1 MLLSTLINSENL
13 TLTQGPAGLNLPDLT
28 DDSRRVTPGALFIA
42 RPGTKDD
49 GGKFIADALAKGAS
63 AILIQQG
70 APLPS
75 LPPNIALITAPAVDN
90 LLVGHLAQKFY
101 NFPARKLKLIGITGT
116 NGKTTI
122 TFVVR
127 HILARQAVKCGVIGT
142 VLIDDGKNQIP
153 ADLTTPGAID
163 IAKYLAA
170 MVDNGCA
177 AAVMEVSSHA
187 LHQSRAHALDFSVA
201 VFTNLTGDHLDY
213 HKTMEAYADAKAILF
228 ERLAPTGFA
237 IINEDDA
244 YSARMIRDTKAS
256 VIRCSLKPGEY
267 DKTHCRALIQSAS
280 HKGTRIRFEGPWG
293 SYDVLLPLVG
303 KHNAM
308 NVLQAAVAANCVSA
322 ISRTLRDSLQVC
334 PAPPGRLDPVILPGG
349 SGGDPASLPAVLVD
363 YAHTHDALENVLQAL
378 RAITKG
384 RVITLFGCGGDRDRT
399 KRPKMAKVAC
409 DLSDKV
415 FITSDNPRT
424 EDPNFIISEILTGV
438 PTDKKSITSVD
449 PDRAKSIRAAIMS
462 ATPDDVVLLAGKGH
476 EDYQII
482 GKEKHH
488 FSDHQEAA
496 KALTSYKHTPTPV

>member
-1 MLLSTLINSENL
+1 MLLSTLIQNENI
-13 TLTQGPAGLNLPDLT
+13 TLLQGSPSIDLPTIT
-28 DDSRRVTPGALFIA
+28 DDSRRAAPGCLFIA
-42 RPGTKDD
+42 RPGTRED
-49 GGKFIADALAKGAS
+49 GSRFIADAVAKGA
-63 AILIQQG
+63 AAVLIQQG
-70 APLPS
+70 ANLPT
-75 LPPNIALITAPAVDN
+75 LPAHIALVSAPAVDN
-90 LLVGHLAQKFY
+90 ILVGHIAQKFHD
-101 NFPARKLKLIGITGT
+101 FPARKLKLIGVTGT

-122 TFVVR
+122 TFVIR
-127 HILARQAVKCGVIGT
+127 HLLAREGVKCGVIGT

-163 IAKYLAA
+163 IAAYLAA
-170 MVDNGCA
+170 MVQNGCA

-187 LHQSRAHALDFSVA
+187 LHQGRAHALDFSVA
-201 VFTNLTGDHLDY
+201 IFTNLTGDHLDY
-213 HKTMEAYADAKAILF
+213 HKTMDAYADAKAILF
-228 ERLAPTGFA
+228 ERLSPSGFA
-237 IINEDDA
+237 IVNDDDA
-244 YSARMIRDTKAS
+244 YAPRMLRDNKAN
-256 VIRCSLKPGEY
+256 VIRCSLKPGKFGK
-267 DKTHCRALIQSAS
+267 DSCRALVQDAS

-308 NVLQAAVAANCVSA
+308 NVLQAAAAANCVVA
-322 ISRTLRDSLQVC
+322 ISRTLRESLLVC
-334 PAPPGRLDPVILPGG
+334 PAPPGRLDPVLLP
-349 SGGDPASLPAVLVD
+349 DADAAALPAVLVD

-378 RAITKG
+378 RPITKG

-424 EDPNFIISEILTGV
+424 ENADAIIEEILTGV
-438 PTDKKSITSVD
+438 PADKKSIVTVD
-449 PDRAKSIRAAIMS
+449 ADRARSIRAAILS

-488 FSDHQEAA
+488 FSDHEEAA
-496 KALTSYKHTPTPV
+496 KALKDHQPTPANA

>member
-1 MLLSTLINSENL
+1 MLLSTLIQNENL
-13 TLTQGPAGLNLPDLT
+13 TLAQGPADISLPDLT
-28 DDSRRVTPGALFIA
+28 DDSRRVTPGSLFIA

-49 GGKFIADALAKGAS
+49 GGKFIADALTKGAS
-63 AILIQQG
+63 AILLQHG
-70 APLPS
+70 APLPP
-75 LPPNIALITAPAVDN
+75 LAPNIAVVTAPAVDN
-90 LLVGHLAQKFY
+90 ILVGHLAQKFY
-101 NFPARKLKLIGITGT
+101 GFPARKLKLIGITGT

-127 HILARQAVKCGVIGT
+127 HLLAREGVKCGVIGT
-142 VLIDDGKNQIP
+142 VLIDDGKQQIQ

-187 LHQSRAHALDFSVA
+187 LHQGRAQALDFSVA

-213 HKTMEAYADAKAILF
+213 HKTMDAYADAKAILF

-237 IINEDDA
+237 IVNDDDA
-244 YSARMIRDTKAS
+244 YAPRMIRDTKAA
-256 VIRCSLKPGEY
+256 VIRCSLKPGKY
-267 DKTHCRALIQSAS
+267 SKDLCRALVQTAS

-308 NVLQAAVAANCVSA
+308 NVLQAAVAANCVVA

-334 PAPPGRLDPVILPGG
+334 PAPPGRLDPVILPG
-349 SGGDPASLPAVLVD
+349 SDIAALPAVLVD

-378 RAITKG
+378 RPITKG

-409 DLSDKV
+409 DLSDRV

-424 EDPNFIISEILTGV
+424 EDPNAIIQEILTGV
-438 PTDKKSITSVD
+438 PADKKANITVD
-449 PDRAKSIRAAIMS
+449 PDRAKSIRAAILG

-488 FSDHQEAA
+488 FSDHEEAA
-496 KALTSYKHTPTPV
+496 KALSAHKSTPTSV